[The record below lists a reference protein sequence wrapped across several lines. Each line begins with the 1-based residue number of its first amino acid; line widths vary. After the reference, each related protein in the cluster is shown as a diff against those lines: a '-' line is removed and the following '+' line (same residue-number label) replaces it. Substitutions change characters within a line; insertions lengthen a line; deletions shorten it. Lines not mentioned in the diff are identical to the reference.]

1 MKPLR
6 ALALM
11 AAAAT
16 IALAAGDPREDALDL
31 FYNLDFDEA
40 LVSFEKLLV
49 ASPNDPELH
58 NHLAHT
64 LLFRELLRNG
74 ALESQLVSGN
84 NSFIRRMKMEPP
96 PDVERR
102 FFAEI
107 EKTISIC
114 QAAIA
119 KNPKDTTAM
128 QAEAVAYA
136 LRANYG
142 FLVRKS
148 WVASLGDASKAYKL
162 DSQVISIDPTIIDA
176 KLLIGGYD
184 YIVGNLTWHM
194 RILGALAGFHG
205 DRERGLRTMEI
216 VARQG
221 KKNKRDAQITLCA
234 LYRREGQTA
243 RAIPLLQEVIEV
255 YPRNYLFRFELT
267 QMYASI
273 GERAKALAVLE
284 DIRVRKERNVAGY
297 ARIPWEKIY
306 YETGNLMFWF
316 NDLDRSLQ
324 NLRKVTASRDQLKEL
339 DLNTGALAFMRQG
352 QIHDMQ
358 NRHDLAT
365 AAYQQAIQF
374 APEAEAAKESQKY
387 IGNPYKRIV
396 KN

>member
-1 MKPLR
+1 MRIFR
-6 ALALM
+6 ALVLLV
-11 AAAAT
+11 AAAASVF
-16 IALAAGDPREDALDL
+16 AAGDPREDALDL

-40 LVSFEKLLV
+40 LVAFEKLLA

-58 NHLAHT
+58 NHVAHT

-74 ALESQLVSGN
+74 ALESQMVSGN

-96 PDVERR
+96 PDVEKR

-107 EKTISIC
+107 ERTISIT
-114 QAAIA
+114 QGMLAR
-119 KNPKDTTAM
+119 NPKDTTAM
-128 QAEAVAYA
+128 QAQAVAYA

-148 WVASLGDASKAYKL
+148 WMASLGDASKAYKL
-162 DSQVISIDPTIIDA
+162 DNQVISIDPSIVDA
-176 KLLIGGYD
+176 KLLVGGYD
-184 YIVGNLTWHM
+184 YIIGNLTWHM
-194 RILGALAGFHG
+194 RMIGAVAGFHG
-205 DRERGLRTMEI
+205 DKDRGLRTMEM

-243 RAIPLLQEVIEV
+243 RAIPMLLEVSEA
-255 YPRNYLFRFELT
+255 YPRNYLFRFELA
-267 QMYASI
+267 QMYAAI
-273 GERAKALAVLE
+273 GERSKALAILD
-284 DIRVRKERNVAGY
+284 DIRSRKDHNLPGY
-297 ARIPWEKIY
+297 ARIPSEKIY

-324 NLRKVTASRDQLKEL
+324 NLRKVTGSREQLKEL

-352 QIHDMQ
+352 QIHDLQ
-358 NRHDLAT
+358 NRHDLAA

-374 APEAEAAKESQKY
+374 APDAEAAKESQKY
-387 IGNPYKRIV
+387 IDNPYKRPQR
-396 KN
+396 N